1 MTMTGFKIE
10 WVEQLIEV
18 VKKHG
23 IHQLEVEQKD
33 QKVVIVAQAPHAP
46 QAPQGSGLYPGQH
59 PAMMSQVPGVYPQLY
74 GYHTHQA
81 PPPSGP
87 GGVGIHNGPGNTP
100 PASTPAPTKGR
111 VLRSPFV
118 GTFYRAGAPG
128 AENFVEIG
136 KRVKKGD
143 TLCIVEAMKLMNEIE
158 SEADGV
164 ISEILVENEQPVEF
178 DQPLFVIE

>member
-1 MTMTGFKIE
+1 MTGFKIE

-33 QKVVIVAQAPHAP
+33 HKVVIVAQAPP
-46 QAPQGSGLYPGQH
+46 SFQGPSVYSGPLPGAL
-59 PAMMSQVPGVYPQLY
+59 PGMMSQVPGVYPNLY
-74 GYHTHQA
+74 GYQTHQA
-81 PPPSGP
+81 PSPSGQ
-87 GGVGIHNGPGNTP
+87 GGVGSHAVPGSTAS
-100 PASTPAPTKGR
+100 ASTPAPTKGR
-111 VLRSPFV
+111 VLKSPFV

-158 SEADGV
+158 SEVDGV

-178 DQPLFVIE
+178 DQPLFVVE